1 MRRTNPF
8 EPLASIEPLHLFCKV
23 SKDTPPFDLALRPY
37 LFSFSC
43 WRAAAELESIRL

>member
-8 EPLASIEPLHLFCKV
+8 EPLAPIEPLHLFCKGA
-23 SKDTPPFDLALRPY
+23 KDAPSFELALRPY

-43 WRAAAELESIRL
+43 